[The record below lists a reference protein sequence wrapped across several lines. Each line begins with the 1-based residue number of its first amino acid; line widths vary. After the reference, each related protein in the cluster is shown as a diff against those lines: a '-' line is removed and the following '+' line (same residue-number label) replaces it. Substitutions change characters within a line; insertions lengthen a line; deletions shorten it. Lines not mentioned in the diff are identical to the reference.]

1 MTNSNDRDLH
11 NQIEDLLTA
20 LGKLQNQQN
29 ELAREL
35 QREREEREEE
45 RTIAKALLQKVQ
57 RQQEERQTPEH
68 SQTPED
74 EEVDAL
80 VEKATQCFTSVESRR
95 ISIIIQTKH
104 QLRDTAEEYKQKHYM
119 EAAKCR
125 HLMQRLDERES
136 EFNTLREELKEARQR
151 IQDSH
156 KERQRMERQVQDAK
170 SRSSPGPE
178 SPADLYTPVTEKGDF
193 DFKLP
198 APAKGLREF
207 RLGKAEQRSSSLPF
221 NKRTSSLLMQSV
233 VVRPSSPPATAEP
246 TQSTEALLQELV
258 ASKTAEAVAR
268 QELEETKGK
277 LDALRKI
284 ISGGASS
291 PGPRSM
297 EIPTIT
303 TPPPQSKTPEPTK
316 PAHAPSSSMGGFFS
330 GWGKRSTS

>member
-57 RQQEERQTPEH
+57 RQQEERQTSEH

-74 EEVDAL
+74 EEVGAL
-80 VEKATQCFTSVESRR
+80 VEKATQCFMSVESRR

-233 VVRPSSPPATAEP
+233 AVRPSSPPATAEP

-291 PGPRSM
+291 
-297 EIPTIT
+297 
-303 TPPPQSKTPEPTK
+303 
-316 PAHAPSSSMGGFFS
+316 
-330 GWGKRSTS
+330 STLR